1 MRPWFLLLI
10 LCYRDLK
17 PENILLDSQVD
28 QLMFSVPTVGSVVIF
43 LYHTIV
49 VWVWCIQGH
58 VVLTDFGLCKEGVEP
73 EGTTSTFCGTPEVV
87 GLQFSSEEFWSLH
100 FNCTVCLILPL
111 WVVPLTLQYLAPE
124 VLRKEPY
131 DRTVDWWCLGTVLYE
146 MIYSL
151 VRLLFTAALSSLI
164 YAASYNGFKKV
175 TNMNAPHLPLG
186 EISVCFDQK

>member
-1 MRPWFLLLI
+1 MIPWFLLLI
-10 LCYRDLK
+10 LCCRDLK

-28 QLMFSVPTVGSVVIF
+28 QPMFSVTTVGSVVIF
-43 LYHTIV
+43 LYYTIL

-87 GLQFSSEEFWSLH
+87 GLQFSSEKFRSSL

-164 YAASYNGFKKV
+164 HAASYNGF
-175 TNMNAPHLPLG
+175 
-186 EISVCFDQK
+186 